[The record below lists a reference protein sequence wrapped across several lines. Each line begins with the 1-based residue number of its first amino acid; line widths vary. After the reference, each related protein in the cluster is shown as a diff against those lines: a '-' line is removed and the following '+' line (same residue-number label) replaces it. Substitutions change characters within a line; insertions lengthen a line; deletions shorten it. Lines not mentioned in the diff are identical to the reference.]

1 MSLISRI
8 IALFVGLMILLVM
21 IGNPVVNYL
30 TDFLWYQD
38 LGFTRVFFIKFWVQ
52 SLLFLLAG
60 GVAALLFFLNGALV
74 YHYASRNTAWERIL
88 DPRLRDWLSLKFK
101 LLLKVLTL
109 LLFLGFGL
117 SSSPFW
123 EDALLF
129 FNAVPFGRVDPLL
142 GLDLSFFIF
151 RLPFWRYLSNYLFV
165 LWFLCAASGTFLFLS
180 LGHLKLGRQL
190 SMGVAFRRYLAVMSA
205 LFFLRLAFD
214 LWLDRADLLFD
225 QSGVVFG
232 AGFTEARVVLPILN
246 ALALLSV
253 LAAGLSALFVLR
265 PRKEIL
271 LGLLGAY
278 GILYFAGLKFFPG
291 IVHRYVVQPNELE
304 RERKYLAYEIQA
316 TRAAFGLDK
325 VDEKAFVF
333 GPPLDRQILARNKD
347 TIKNIRLWDHEPLLE
362 TYSQIQE
369 IRTYYKF
376 VSVDNDRYLL
386 NGELRQVM
394 LSARELSYEDLPS
407 RSWINEHLIYTHGYG
422 LTLGVVN
429 EVTEEGLPKLLIKDI
444 PPVSECNIKI
454 KRPEI
459 YFGELANE
467 YVLVR
472 TKAKEFDYPAGEKN
486 VYTSYQGK
494 TGVKVGGLFR
504 RLLFSLRFGSS
515 KILLSRDITLESR
528 ILFYRSVS
536 ERVQRAA
543 PFLIFDPDPYLVV
556 GEDGKLYWLV
566 DAYTISDRY
575 PYARRVKGIGNYIRN
590 SVLAV
595 VDAYDGTIRFYL
607 KDGEDPIIKAY
618 QKIFPRMFKPLSE
631 LEPHLRRHLRYPHR
645 LFFLQAKLFGAY
657 HMRDPRV
664 FYNQEDLWEIPRSLK
679 KGRQYMRPYYTIM
692 KLPGEKRAEFILMIP
707 FNPARKHNLAAWMC
721 VRCDPEHYG
730 EMLVYRFP
738 KQKLVYGPQ
747 QIESRINQDPE
758 ISRQLSLWDQR
769 GSRVILGTLLI
780 IPIEGNLLYV
790 QPLYLKAESGQ
801 IPELKRVIVAYEN
814 EIRMG
819 RTLEEALEAIF
830 KGEAKLSSPPKTK
843 RPSDLK
849 GLWELYQRAQQAL
862 RQGDLEGFG
871 RLWRELGETLRNL
884 RFKLPSGGEQQI

>member
-1 MSLISRI
+1 MRLLSRLLWLFLGLLG
-8 IALFVGLMILLVM
+8 LFVLV
-21 IGNPVVNYL
+21 GNPFVAYY

-38 LGFTRVFFIKFWVQ
+38 LGFTRVFLIKFWVQ
-52 SLLFLLAG
+52 AGLFLLFG
-60 GVAALLFFLNGALV
+60 GLSGGLFYLNGYLV
-74 YHYASRNTAWERIL
+74 HRIAARTGAFSEFL
-88 DPRLRDWLSLKFK
+88 DPRFRHWLGAKFR
-101 LLLKVLTL
+101 LLLKVLSL
-109 LLFLGFGL
+109 VLGVLSGL
-117 SSSPFW
+117 AAAPFW

-129 FNAVPFGRVDPLL
+129 WNATPFGQKDPLL
-142 GLDLSFFIF
+142 ALDIGFYVF
-151 RLPFWRYLSNYLFV
+151 RLPFLRYLTNWAFG
-165 LWFLCAASGTFLFLS
+165 LWVLCAGFGVFLFLA
-180 LGHLKLGRQL
+180 LGHIQSHSRGRRL
-190 SMGVAFRRYLAVMSA
+190 SLTQPFRRYLALMLV

-225 QSGVVFG
+225 ESGVVFG
-232 AGFTEARVVLPILN
+232 AGFTEAKVILPALT
-246 ALALLSV
+246 ALAALSV
-253 LAAGLSALFVLR
+253 VAAGLSALFVMR

-271 LGLLGAY
+271 FGLVGLYA
-278 GILYFAGLKFFPG
+278 ILYFVGLKFLPG
-291 IVHRYVVQPNELE
+291 VVHRYVVQPNELE
-304 RERKYLAYEIQA
+304 KEKKYLAYEIEA
-316 TRAAFGLDK
+316 TRAAFGLSK
-325 VDEKAFVF
+325 VNEQEFKF
-333 GPPLDRQILARNKD
+333 GPPLTWEVLERNED

-386 NGELRQVM
+386 NRELRQVM

-407 RSWINEHLIYTHGYG
+407 RSWINEHLVYTHGYG

-429 EVTEEGLPKLLIKDI
+429 EVTAEGLPKLLIKDI
-444 PPVSECNIKI
+444 PPVSECDIEVT
-454 KRPEI
+454 RPEI

-467 YVLVR
+467 YVIVR
-472 TKAKEFDYPAGEKN
+472 TRVREFDYPAGEEN
-486 VYTSYQGK
+486 VYTTYAGK
-494 TGVKVGGLFR
+494 TGVGVGSLWR

-515 KILLSRDITLESR
+515 KIFLSRDITSQSK
-528 ILFYRSVS
+528 ILYYRSVS
-536 ERVQRAA
+536 ERVRKAA
-543 PFLIFDPDPYLVV
+543 PFLHFDTDPYLVISAE
-556 GEDGKLYWLV
+556 GRLFWLV

-575 PYARRVKGIGNYIRN
+575 PYSRRVKGLGNYIRN

-595 VDAYDGTIRFYL
+595 VDAYHGEISFYL
-607 KDGEDPIIKAY
+607 KDPHDPIIKTY
-618 QKIFPRMFKPLSE
+618 QKIFPGMFQPLEE
-631 LEPHLRRHLRYPHR
+631 LREDIRKHIRYPHR

-679 KGRQYMRPYYTIM
+679 SDRRYMKPYHTIM
-692 KLPGEKRAEFILMIP
+692 KLPGEKKAEFILMIP

-830 KGEAKLSSPPKTK
+830 GPKTREK
-843 RPSDLK
+843 KPQVSKPTPEKASLP
-849 GLWELYQRAQQAL
+849 GLEPLRELYRKAQEAL
-862 RQGDLEGFG
+862 RKGDLEEFG
-871 RLWRELGETLRNL
+871 RLWHRIGKSLGL
-884 RFKLPSGGEQQI
+884 SEQ

>member
-1 MSLISRI
+1 MSIMSRLL
-8 IALFVGLMILLVM
+8 ALWFVFLALMVLV
-21 IGNPVVNYL
+21 GNPFVSYY

-52 SLLFLLAG
+52 TLLFLASG
-60 GVAALLFFLNGALV
+60 GLAALLFFLNGHLV

-88 DPRLRDWLSLKFK
+88 DPRLRYWLSSKYR

-109 LLFLGFGL
+109 LLFLGFGF
-117 SSSPFW
+117 SSAPFW

-129 FNAVPFGRVDPLL
+129 VNAVPFGQTDPLL
-142 GLDLSFFIF
+142 KLDLSFFIF
-151 RLPFWRYLSNYLFV
+151 RLPFWRYLSNYSFA
-165 LWFLCAASGTFLFLS
+165 LWFLCAASGTLLFLAF
-180 LGHLKLGRQL
+180 GHLQLGRRF

-232 AGFTEARVVLPILN
+232 AGFTEAKVVLPILN

-253 LAAGLSALFVLR
+253 LAAGLAAFFVMR

-271 LGLLGAY
+271 LGLLAAY
-278 GILYFAGLKFFPG
+278 AVLYLAGLKFFPG
-291 IVHRYVVQPNELE
+291 LVHRYVVQPNELE
-304 RERKYLAYEIQA
+304 REKKYLAYEIQA

-333 GPPLDRQILARNKD
+333 GPPLNREILARNQD

-429 EVTEEGLPKLLIKDI
+429 EVTDEGLPKLLIKDI
-444 PPVSECNIKI
+444 PPVSECNIQV

-472 TKAKEFDYPAGEKN
+472 TKAKEFDYPAGETN
-486 VYTSYQGK
+486 VYTTYQGK

-515 KILLSRDITLESR
+515 KILLSGDITSESR

-543 PFLIFDPDPYLVV
+543 PFLIFDADPYLVI
-556 GEDGKLYWLV
+556 GEDGRLFWLV
-566 DAYTISDRY
+566 DAYTTSNRY
-575 PYARRVKGIGNYIRN
+575 PYSRRVKGVGNYIRN
-590 SVLAV
+590 SALAV
-595 VDAYDGTIRFYL
+595 VDAYHGTIEFYL
-607 KDGEDPIIKAY
+607 KDEKDPIIRAY
-618 QKIFPRMFKPLSE
+618 QKVFPKMFKPLAE
-631 LEPHLRRHLRYPHR
+631 LRPDLRRHLRYPHR
-645 LFFLQAKLFGAY
+645 FFFLQAKLFGAY

-679 KGRQYMRPYYTIM
+679 QGRRFMRPYYTIM
-692 KLPGEKRAEFILMIP
+692 KLPGEKKAEFILMIP

-730 EMLVYRFP
+730 QMLVYRFP

-830 KGEAKLSSPPKTK
+830 QTGPRLSPTPAPIKK
-843 RPSDLK
+843 APSLK
-849 GLWELYQRAQQAL
+849 GLWELYQRAERAL

-871 RLWRELGETLRNL
+871 RLWRELGEALR
-884 RFKLPSGGEQQI
+884 RMHLPKGGEPI

>member
-1 MSLISRI
+1 MRLLPRV
-8 IALFVGLMILLVM
+8 LFLFLALLVLSVLL
-21 IGNPVVNYL
+21 GNPFVAYY
-30 TDFLWYQD
+30 TDYLWYQD
-38 LGFTRVFFIKFWVQ
+38 LGFTRVFLLKFWVQ
-52 SLLFLLAG
+52 
-60 GVAALLFFLNGALV
+60 ALLFVVIGGIGAGLFYLNGYLV
-74 YHYASRNTAWERIL
+74 HRLATRETVWDRIL
-88 DPRLRDWLSLKFK
+88 DPRVRYWLSTKFR
-101 LLLKVLTL
+101 LLLKGISF
-109 LLFLGFGL
+109 LLFLSFGF
-117 SSSPFW
+117 SSAPFW

-129 FNAVPFGRVDPLL
+129 THAVPFGKTDPLL
-142 GLDLSFFIF
+142 HLDLSFFIF
-151 RLPFWRYLSNYLFV
+151 RLPFWRYLSSYFLAAW
-165 LWFLCAASGTFLFLS
+165 LLCAASGTLIFS
-180 LGHLKLGRQL
+180 ALGHLRL
-190 SMGVAFRRYLAVMSA
+190 SRPLVMSTPFRRYLALMAA

-225 QSGVVFG
+225 ERGVVFG
-232 AGFTEARVVLPILN
+232 AGFTEAKVVLPVLT

-253 LAAGLSALFVLR
+253 VAAGLSAFFVLR

-271 LGLLGAY
+271 FGLLGAY
-278 GILYFAGLKFFPG
+278 ALLYFVGLKVMPG
-291 IVHRYVVQPNELE
+291 LVHRYVVQPNELE
-304 RERKYLAYEIQA
+304 REKKYLAYEIEA
-316 TRAAFGLDK
+316 TRAAFGLDR
-325 VDEKAFVF
+325 VDEKAFKF
-333 GPPLDRQILARNKD
+333 GPPLTPEILARNQD

-376 VSVDNDRYLL
+376 VSVDNDRYQI
-386 NGELRQVM
+386 NHELRQVM

-429 EVTEEGLPKLLIKDI
+429 EVTAEGLPKLLIKDI
-444 PPVSECNIKI
+444 PPVSECNIKVT
-454 KRPEI
+454 RPEI

-467 YVLVR
+467 YVIVR

-486 VYTSYQGK
+486 VYTSYRGR
-494 TGVKVGGLFR
+494 TGVKIGSLPR

-515 KILLSRDITLESR
+515 KILLTRDITSESR
-528 ILFYRSVS
+528 ILFYRSVA
-536 ERVQRAA
+536 ERVRRAA
-543 PFLIFDPDPYLVV
+543 PFLLFDADPYMVI
-556 GEDGKLYWLV
+556 GEDGRLFWLV
-566 DAYTISDRY
+566 DAYTTSNRY
-575 PYARRVKGIGNYIRN
+575 PYARRVKGVGNYIRN
-590 SVLAV
+590 AVLAV
-595 VDAYDGTIRFYL
+595 VDAYHGTIEFYL
-607 KDGEDPIIKAY
+607 KDEKDPIIRAY
-618 QKIFPRMFKPLSE
+618 QRIFPGMFKPLKD
-631 LEPHLRRHLRYPHR
+631 LRPDLRRHIRYPHR
-645 LFFLQAKLFGAY
+645 LFFLQARLFGAY

-679 KGRQYMRPYYTIM
+679 EGRRYMRPYYTIM
-692 KLPGEKRAEFILMIP
+692 KLPGEKKAEFILMIP

-814 EIRMG
+814 EIKMR
-819 RTLEEALEAIF
+819 RTLEEALAAIF
-830 KGEAKLSSPPKTK
+830 GEMEAEASLAKSQKAK
-843 RPSDLK
+843 VK
-849 GLWELYQRAQQAL
+849 IGLEEIWTLYQQAEKAL

-871 RLWRELGETLRNL
+871 RLWRRLGEALE
-884 RFKLPSGGEQQI
+884 KALP